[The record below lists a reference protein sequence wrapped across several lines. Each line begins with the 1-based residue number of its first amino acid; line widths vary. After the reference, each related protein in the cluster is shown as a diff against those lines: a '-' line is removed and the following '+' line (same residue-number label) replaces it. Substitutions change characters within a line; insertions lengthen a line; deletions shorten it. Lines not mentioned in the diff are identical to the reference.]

1 MLLRRWQWRL
11 LEGGGVAVVF
21 GAGGGIGGALIDR
34 LRSDGR
40 FDSVIGF
47 SRAGDPAFDLLD
59 EPSVAR
65 SAACEAA
72 AGDLR
77 LVVDATGFLHDAQQG
92 PEKTWA
98 ELDPAALA
106 RSFAINAI

>member
-1 MLLRRWQWRL
+1 MTRDPEGA
-11 LEGGGVAVVF
+11 EGGGVAVVF

-65 SAACEAA
+65 
-72 AGDLR
+72 
-77 LVVDATGFLHDAQQG
+77 
-92 PEKTWA
+92 
-98 ELDPAALA
+98 
-106 RSFAINAI
+106 